1 MMLVVVL
8 FSALSFTSC
17 GGDDDDDP
25 VAPVIDKSFSISP
38 TDLSMLAP
46 ANSTVSF
53 TITTNQY
60 WTITGTPEWLNIS
73 AKSGEGNATIIAT
86 ALEPNSSDQERT
98 ATLTVT
104 GGDTPKTVAITQAPL
119 YAKNTRV
126 YIDNQLVLS
135 NGVYADLTFDR
146 NVLGY
151 VEGFY
156 YASVLNTKTLDEI
169 YEEVKDGTNYS
180 ATDYN
185 FTVMA
190 LPDANTEYIYCVIGY
205 TGNGTVKQYGPM
217 EVYRFKSKSSS
228 TYCDAAIGAVTY
240 NSTRWSF
247 TISKQQRCHH
257 YWRLQATN
265 STADNVYETYPYV
278 LMAKT
283 IRDRIDNPNY
293 PGYDYYLNDGTIT
306 VARDASDTSFYVWT
320 WGVDDNGEFSGNIR
334 DSYKNT
340 TSSASNVMKNSS
352 KKLSTWHGAT
362 RSEIENAFSNV
373 KVDYVR

>member
-1 MMLVVVL
+1 MMLVL
-8 FSALSFTSC
+8 LLATTLAFSSC
-17 GGDDDDDP
+17 DKGDDEQ
-25 VAPVIDKSFSISP
+25 IFSISP
-38 TDLSMLAP
+38 IDLSMLAP
-46 ANSTVSF
+46 AESSVSF

-60 WTITGTPEWLNIS
+60 WIIDGAPDWLNIS

-86 ALEPNSSDQERT
+86 ALEPNSSDEERK

-104 GGDTPKTVAITQAPL
+104 CGDTPKTVTITQTPL

-135 NGVYADLTFDR
+135 DGFYTDLTFDR

-169 YEEVKDGTNYS
+169 YEEVKNGTNYG

-185 FTVMA
+185 FAIMT
-190 LPDANTEYIYCVIGY
+190 LPDPNTEYIYCVIGY

-240 NSTRWSF
+240 NSTKWSF

-265 STADNVYETYPYV
+265 STADNVYNTYPYV
-278 LMAKT
+278 LMAKA
-283 IRDRIDNPNY
+283 IRDRFDNPNY
-293 PGYDYYLNDGTIT
+293 SGYDYYLNDGTIT
-306 VARDASDTSFYVWT
+306 VPRDASEYSFYVWT

-340 TSSASNVMKNSS
+340 TSSASNVMKDSS

-362 RSEIENAFSNV
+362 RSEIEKAFSNV
-373 KVDYVR
+373 KVDYVW

>member
-1 MMLVVVL
+1 MMLVVVF
-8 FSALSFTSC
+8 FSAAISLTSC
-17 GGDDDDDP
+17 GEDDD
-25 VAPVIDKSFSISP
+25 VIDKNFSISP

-60 WTITGTPEWLNIS
+60 WTITGTPDWLNIS
-73 AKSGEGNATIIAT
+73 AKSGEGNATIVAT
-86 ALEPNSSDQERT
+86 ALEPNSSDQGRT

-104 GGDTPKTVAITQAPL
+104 GGDTPKTVTITQAPL
-119 YAKNTRV
+119 YAKDTRV
-126 YIDNQLVLS
+126 YINNQLVLS
-135 NGVYADLTFDR
+135 DGFYADLTFDKS
-146 NVLGY
+146 VLGY

-156 YASVLNTKTLDEI
+156 YASALDTKTKDQI

-180 ATDYN
+180 AKNYDYTIMN
-185 FTVMA
+185 

-205 TGNGTVKQYGPM
+205 TGNGTVKQFGPM
-217 EVYRFKSKSSS
+217 EIYRFKSKSSS

-278 LMAKT
+278 LMAKA
-283 IRDRIDNPNY
+283 IRDRFDNPNY
-293 PGYDYYLNDGTIT
+293 PEYDYYLNDGTVT
-306 VARDASDTSFYVWT
+306 VFRDASETSFYVWT
-320 WGVDDNGEFSGNIR
+320 WGVDDNGEFSGNIC

-362 RSEIENAFSNV
+362 RSEIEKAFSNV
-373 KVDYVR
+373 KVDHVQ

>member
-1 MMLVVVL
+1 MLVVVL
-8 FSALSFTSC
+8 FSALSFSSC

-25 VAPVIDKSFSISP
+25 SVIDKSISISP
-38 TDLSMLAP
+38 TDLSMLAS

-60 WTITGTPEWLNIS
+60 WTINGTPDWLNIS

-104 GGDTPKTVAITQAPL
+104 GGDTPKIVTITQTAL

-126 YIDNQLVLS
+126 YIDNQLILKD
-135 NGVYADLTFDR
+135 GFYADLTFDR

-185 FTVMA
+185 YTIMT

-217 EVYRFKSKSSS
+217 EIYRFKSKSSS
-228 TYCDAAIGAVTY
+228 NYCDAAIGSVTY

-257 YWRLQATN
+257 YWRMQATN
-265 STADNVYETYPYV
+265 ATADNVYSNYPYV
-278 LMAKT
+278 LMAKI
-283 IRDRIDNPNY
+283 IRDRINDPNY
-293 PGYDYYLNDGTIT
+293 PEYDYYLNDGTIT
-306 VARDASDTSFYVWT
+306 VPRDASETSFYVWT

-340 TSSASNVMKNSS
+340 TSSASYVMRNSS
-352 KKLSTWHGAT
+352 NKISTWHGAT
-362 RSEIENAFSNV
+362 RQEIEKTFSNV

>member
-1 MMLVVVL
+1 MLVVVL

-104 GGDTPKTVAITQAPL
+104 GGDTPKTVTITQAPL

-126 YIDNQLVLS
+126 YIENQLVLS
-135 NGVYADLTFDR
+135 DGFYADLTFDR

-156 YASVLNTKTLDEI
+156 YASALNTKTLDEI

-185 FTVMA
+185 YTIMT

-257 YWRLQATN
+257 YWRLHATN
-265 STADNVYETYPYV
+265 STADNVYEKYPYV

-306 VARDASDTSFYVWT
+306 VTRDASETSFYVWT

-334 DSYKNT
+334 DSYKKT
-340 TSSASNVMKNSS
+340 TSSASNVMKNISQ
-352 KKLSTWHGAT
+352 KLSTWHGAT
-362 RSEIENAFSNV
+362 RSEIEKAFSNV